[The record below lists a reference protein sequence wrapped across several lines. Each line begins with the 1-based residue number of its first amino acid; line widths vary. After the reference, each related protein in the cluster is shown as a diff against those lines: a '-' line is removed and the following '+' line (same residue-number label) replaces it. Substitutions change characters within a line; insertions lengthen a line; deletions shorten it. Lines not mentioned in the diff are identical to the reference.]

1 MRIELLKKNL
11 VKISLQINYQKTF
24 FSRRFSNLQPQI
36 FLNFEDE
43 HRGN

>member
-1 MRIELLKKNL
+1 MRIDLLKKKL
-11 VKISLQINYQKTF
+11 VKISLQIIYQKPF

-36 FLNFEDE
+36 FFEDE